1 MLPPFFYTAPVKPD
15 SASQSRPLFLVGMMG
30 AGKSTVGPRLAERL
44 GRDFRDTDEEVERR
58 AGLRISEIFARDGE
72 ARFRA
77 LEAEAIEC
85 ASAGG
90 AVVALGGGAIAQP
103 GMAERL
109 RARGLVIFLSVAP
122 SVLIERIGDAGSRP
136 LLAGLDA
143 SEREQRLASLLAE
156 RAVYY
161 RKATITVE
169 ASGSPEETVDT
180 ILAALHAGQATAQ
193 TEQKVGS
200 NG

>member
-1 MLPPFFYTAPVKPD
+1 
-15 SASQSRPLFLVGMMG
+15 MMG

-44 GRDFRDTDEEVERR
+44 GCDFVDTDEEVERQ
-58 AGLRISEIFARDGE
+58 AGMRISEIFARDGE

-77 LEAEAIEC
+77 LEAKAIDR
-85 ASAGG
+85 ASRAG

-109 RARGLVIFLSVAP
+109 LARGSVIFLNVAP
-122 SVLIERIGDAGSRP
+122 SILVERIGDAASRP

-143 SEREQRLASLLAE
+143 SAREQRLASLLAE
-156 RAVYY
+156 RLEHY
-161 RKATITVE
+161 RKATIQVDASGSLEGTVE
-169 ASGSPEETVDT
+169 AIMG
-180 ILAALHAGQATAQ
+180 ALDAREAVTES
-193 TEQKVGS
+193 EQKVGR